1 MASVKEFVYCL
12 IISPPFGSDL
22 QPAQRI
28 DPTVA
33 DRERA
38 SSKVWSTRPPSFL
51 ASWHR
56 YIVSTRVL
64 NIKNLVLSAYI
75 RDVGTEK
82 GGEMKEE
89 KKFVSAVRPRGTDEA
104 CVIQVIRTKSLVG
117 AGTHDDLSKI
127 MVQYWD
133 FEGNLL
139 ATSYHH
145 TV

>member
-1 MASVKEFVYCL
+1 MCSN
-12 IISPPFGSDL
+12 
-22 QPAQRI
+22 
-28 DPTVA
+28 
-33 DRERA
+33 
-38 SSKVWSTRPPSFL
+38 SKD
-51 ASWHR
+51 
-56 YIVSTRVL
+56 
-64 NIKNLVLSAYI
+64 LVLSAYI
-75 RDVGTEK
+75 RDVGPEK

>member
-1 MASVKEFVYCL
+1 MCSN
-12 IISPPFGSDL
+12 
-22 QPAQRI
+22 
-28 DPTVA
+28 
-33 DRERA
+33 
-38 SSKVWSTRPPSFL
+38 SKD
-51 ASWHR
+51 
-56 YIVSTRVL
+56 
-64 NIKNLVLSAYI
+64 LVLSAYI
-75 RDVGTEK
+75 RDV
-82 GGEMKEE
+82 
-89 KKFVSAVRPRGTDEA
+89 GTDEA